1 MNNGSPDVVK
11 QVIDELV
18 DRVDI
23 SHDKQALPYF
33 RVPNENRP
41 GPLLA
46 RACGTPVRTGPHHV
60 EVSGLE
66 PPTSTLRTAYRA
78 SPDPRAG
85 RILRDDASANCHP
98 HSAHG
103 AIERQTEAEYATVGG
118 HLPIPRLR
126 RRRHAYDSGG
136 QLLTARGA
144 PV

>member
-1 MNNGSPDVVK
+1 MSDTLCAPRLVELSERRTELTARRNELAGQIRASTPQLPSAAQLRVTSEQLRRAMNNGSPDVVK

-66 PPTSTLRTAYRA
+66 PPTSTLRTA
-78 SPDPRAG
+78 
-85 RILRDDASANCHP
+85 
-98 HSAHG
+98 
-103 AIERQTEAEYATVGG
+103 
-118 HLPIPRLR
+118 
-126 RRRHAYDSGG
+126 
-136 QLLTARGA
+136 
-144 PV
+144 